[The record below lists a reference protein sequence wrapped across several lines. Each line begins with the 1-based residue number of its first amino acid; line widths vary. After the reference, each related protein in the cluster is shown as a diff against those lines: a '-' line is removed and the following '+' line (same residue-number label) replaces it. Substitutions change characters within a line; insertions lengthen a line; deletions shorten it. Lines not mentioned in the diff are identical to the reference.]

1 MKYILI
7 FFLSLTLVSC
17 SDDTGNLC
25 GDYLS
30 LKLNQSK
37 SVTIGYEKEASFK
50 LTRIEDSRCPADLI
64 CIRAGEV
71 LVDLRVNDDKL
82 LNFCLGDCPDRNAGF
97 IQADT
102 IATVVNDI
110 AFKVVLRAVNSYP
123 SSKDVVP
130 PTACFEV
137 LLME

>member
-50 LTRIEDSRCPADLI
+50 LTRIEDSRCPADVI

>member
-37 SVTIGYEKEASFK
+37 SVTICDEEEASFK
-50 LTRIEDSRCPADLI
+50 LTRIEDSRCPADVI

-123 SSKDVVP
+123 SSKDILP

>member
-37 SVTIGYEKEASFK
+37 SVTIGDEEEASFK
-50 LTRIEDSRCPADLI
+50 LTRIEDSRCPADVI

>member
-7 FFLSLTLVSC
+7 LFVLLTLASC
-17 SDDTGNLC
+17 SNDTGNLC

-37 SVTIGYEKEASFK
+37 TVAIGDEEEVSLK
-50 LTRIEDSRCPADLI
+50 LIRLEDNRCPADII
-64 CIRAGEV
+64 CIRAGEA

-102 IATVVNDI
+102 VATVVNDI
-110 AFKVVLRAVNSYP
+110 AYKIVLRAVNSYR
-123 SSKDVVP
+123 SSIGIVP
-130 PTACFEV
+130 QTACFEV

>member
-7 FFLSLTLVSC
+7 LFLSLTLLSC

-37 SVTIGYEKEASFK
+37 SVTIDDEEEASFK
-50 LTRIEDSRCPADLI
+50 LTRIEDSRCPADVI

-123 SSKDVVP
+123 SSKDIVP

>member
-17 SDDTGNLC
+17 SDDAGNLC

-37 SVTIGYEKEASFK
+37 SVTIGDEEEASFK

-71 LVDLRVNDDKL
+71 LVDLRVNNDKL

-123 SSKDVVP
+123 SSKDILP